1 MPQRRRT
8 FLGSIGAGLL
18 GAGLAST
25 TASGRANR
33 AVIDGDLELSAGERH
48 EVVVVFT
55 SNAAVERL
63 REVAGP
69 DGYRRLR
76 VLPIGYAELSS
87 SDVRTVASWE
97 ETLRVVPNHELE
109 LHNDGAREMT
119 EAGAVQDGATGTE
132 YTGTNTEVAVLDT
145 GVNGSHPDL
154 AENLAANYVVTPDPL
169 GEGDSDRSIV
179 VDAGPAD
186 TDDVGHG
193 THVIGSIAGTGAES
207 DGEFRGMAPDT
218 TVYSY
223 STNVSLYI
231 VPVVEAY
238 DHIVEQR
245 EAGETAVALVS
256 NSWGSSSGD
265 DYDPFH
271 PINVA
276 TWEAHQ
282 AGILSVFSAGNSG
295 PHRNTLNDYAKGP
308 HVLCVAATDHDG
320 RVTTFS
326 SRGRERDYEAD
337 PGPADPP
344 GQRDP
349 PRTIPPNRGEGA
361 NYDRRRAYRNLADLM
376 ADEDP
381 EGPPRDVPGQRDGRG
396 DGPYGLYRNGVG
408 APGDMVMSTLSPYD
422 PLQTYPV
429 LTREPESEEG
439 RAWYGRLSG
448 TSMSCPVTSGVASLV
463 VDAYVEHTDEPLSP
477 AEALG
482 VLNNLE
488 HAAVDQGAFD
498 LEDGTQDYSASTLE
512 ELTGDEPRADPDEYT
527 PANMGTGFV
536 QAVEAVSWAE
546 DGTLKDFAG
555 EGQLVSSSD
564 RSTIAPPRPR

>member
-1 MPQRRRT
+1 M
-8 FLGSIGAGLL
+8 
-18 GAGLAST
+18 
-25 TASGRANR
+25 
-33 AVIDGDLELSAGERH
+33 IDGDLDLSAGERH

-55 SNAAVERL
+55 SNAAAERL

-87 SDVRTVASWE
+87 NDVRTVASWE
-97 ETLRVVPNHELE
+97 ETLRVVPNRELD

-119 EAGAVQDGATGTE
+119 EAGAVQDGATGTP
-132 YTGTNTEVAVLDT
+132 YTGSNTEVAVLDT

-169 GEGDSDRSIV
+169 GEGDSSRSVIEDV
-179 VDAGPAD
+179 GPAD
-186 TDDVGHG
+186 SDDVGHG

-245 EAGETAVALVS
+245 EADETEVALVS

-295 PHRNTLNDYAKGP
+295 PHRDTLNDYAKAP

-326 SRGRERDYEAD
+326 SRGREPDYDGGASD
-337 PGPADPP
+337 LPGRGDPP
-344 GQRDP
+344 G
-349 PRTIPPNRGEGA
+349 TVPPNRGEGA

-376 ADEDP
+376 GDEER
-381 EGPPRDVPGQRDGRG
+381 EGPPRDVPGQRDGGG

-408 APGDMVMSTLSPYD
+408 APGDKVMSTLSPYD

-429 LTREPESEEG
+429 LTRDVDSEEG

-463 VDAYVEHTDEPLSP
+463 VDAYVEHTGKPLSP
-477 AEALG
+477 EEALG

-488 HAAVDQGAFD
+488 HAAVDQDAFG
-498 LEDGTQDYSASTLE
+498 LEDGTQEYSASTLE
-512 ELTGDEPRADPDEYT
+512 GVTGDEPRPDPDEYT

-536 QAVEAVSWAE
+536 QVIEAVSWAE
-546 DGTLKDFAG
+546 DGSLKDFAG
-555 EGQLVSSSD
+555 EGQLVSSAD
-564 RSTIAPPRPR
+564 EPTIATQRTP

>member
-1 MPQRRRT
+1 MSQRRRT

-25 TASGRANR
+25 TASGSSNR
-33 AVIDGDLELSAGERH
+33 AVIDGDLDLSAGERH

-55 SNAAVERL
+55 SNAAAERL

-119 EAGAVQDGATGTE
+119 EAGAVQDGATGTG

-154 AENLAANYVVTPDPL
+154 AENLAANYVITPDPL
-169 GEGDSDRSIV
+169 GRGESDRSV
-179 VDAGPAD
+179 VEDMGPAD

-193 THVIGSIAGTGAES
+193 THVVGSIAGTGAES
-207 DGEFRGMAPDT
+207 DGEFRGMAPET

-223 STNVSLYI
+223 STNASLYI
-231 VPVVEAY
+231 VTAVEAY

-245 EAGETAVALVS
+245 ENGDTEVALVS

-295 PHRNTLNDYAKGP
+295 PHRDTLNDYAKAP

-326 SRGRERDYEAD
+326 SRGRERDYEGNG
-337 PGPADPP
+337 GPADPP
-344 GQRDP
+344 GQGDP
-349 PRTIPPNRGEGA
+349 PQTVPQNRGEGA
-361 NYDRRRAYRNLADLM
+361 NYDRRTAYRNLESLM
-376 ADEDP
+376 DDEEDG
-381 EGPPRDVPGQRDGRG
+381 GPPSGVPGEGERGG

-408 APGDMVMSTLSPYD
+408 APGDKVMSTLSPYD
-422 PLQTYPV
+422 PLQTYPL
-429 LTREPESEEG
+429 LTRDLESEEG
-439 RAWYGRLSG
+439 HAWYGRLSG

-463 VDAYVEHTDEPLSP
+463 IDAYVEHNGGPLSP
-477 AEALG
+477 EEALG

-488 HAAVDQGAFD
+488 HAAVDQEAFD
-498 LEDGTQDYSASTLE
+498 LQDGTQDYSASTLE
-512 ELTGDEPRADPDEYT
+512 ELTGDEPRPDPDEYT

-536 QAVEAVSWAE
+536 QAIEAVSWAE
-546 DGTLKDFAG
+546 DGVLKDFAG

-564 RSTIAPPRPR
+564 GSTKVPQGPR